1 MRVVVTGAAGLVGR
15 AVMQHFSGAP
25 APSPAIFSLTHR
37 DLDITD
43 ARAVERRIDDLR
55 PDLIVNCAVLGV
67 DECERDPA
75 AARAINVDGPLF
87 LAAAAE
93 RIGGALVH
101 FSSNYVFSG
110 AEERF
115 YAVDDET
122 APVNVYGK
130 TKAAGE
136 RSVLQRCTRA
146 LVVRSSWIFGPGKDS
161 FLSTVHRRLIQ
172 SGGGR
177 PRPPILAVKDIW
189 ASATYVHDLVVT
201 VGALVE
207 QQTYG
212 IHHVVNAGVCSNAT
226 FAREA
231 ARLVGADP
239 LLVEEVSTTE
249 VHHAPRPRYTPMI
262 GSPPLRDWREALA
275 AYIESDAR
283 GDA

>member
-1 MRVVVTGAAGLVGR
+1 MTSMRVVVTGAGGLVGR
-15 AVMQHFSGAP
+15 SVGAGFSRP
-25 APSPAIFSLTHR
+25 DRLKPVLTLLTHH

-43 ARAVERRIDDLR
+43 ASAVEQTIDDLR
-55 PDLIVNCAVLGV
+55 PDLIINCAVLGV

-75 AARAINVDGPLF
+75 AARAINVDGPRF
-87 LAAAAE
+87 LGAAAE
-93 RIGGALVH
+93 RIGAAVVH

-115 YAVDDET
+115 YTIDDKP

-136 RSVLQRCTRA
+136 RSVLENCSRA
-146 LVVRSSWIFGPGKDS
+146 FIVRSSWIFGPGKDS
-161 FLSTVHRRLIQ
+161 FLSTVHRRLAHNERVR
-172 SGGGR
+172 GVR
-177 PRPPILAVKDIW
+177 DIW
-189 ASATYVHDLVVT
+189 ASATYVRDLVVA

-226 FAREA
+226 FALEA
-231 ARLVGADP
+231 ARIIGADP
-239 LLVEEVSTTE
+239 QLVEEVSTTE

-262 GSPPLRDWREALA
+262 GSLPLRDWREALA
-275 AYIESDAR
+275 AYIESDTRGAR
-283 GDA
+283 

>member
-1 MRVVVTGAAGLVGR
+1 M
-15 AVMQHFSGAP
+15 
-25 APSPAIFSLTHR
+25 
-37 DLDITD
+37 
-43 ARAVERRIDDLR
+43 
-55 PDLIVNCAVLGV
+55 LGV
-67 DECERDPA
+67 DECERNPA
-75 AARAINVDGPLF
+75 AARSINVDGPAF

-93 RIGGALVH
+93 RIGGAIVH

-115 YAVDDET
+115 YAVDDEA

-130 TKAAGE
+130 TKVSGE
-136 RSVLQRCTRA
+136 RSVLQRCSRA
-146 LVVRSSWIFGPGKDS
+146 FIVRSSWIFGPGKGS
-161 FLSTVHRRLIQ
+161 FLATAHRRLAHRESI
-172 SGGGR
+172 R
-177 PRPPILAVKDIW
+177 AVRDIW
-189 ASATYVHDLVVT
+189 ASATYVLDLVVT

-207 QQTYG
+207 KQNYG

-231 ARLVGADP
+231 ARIVGADP
-239 LLVEEVSTTE
+239 QLVEEVSTTE

-283 GDA
+283 GAR